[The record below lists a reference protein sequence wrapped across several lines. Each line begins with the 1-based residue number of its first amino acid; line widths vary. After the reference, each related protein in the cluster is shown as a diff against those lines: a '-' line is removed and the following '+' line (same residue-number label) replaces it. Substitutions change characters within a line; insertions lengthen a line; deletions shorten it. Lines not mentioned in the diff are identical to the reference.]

1 MGISRVGFAGLG
13 SMGGPMARNLARAGV
28 PLLVWNRTPGKAD
41 QVAEAVEDVAE
52 LFTRCD
58 VVILMLKD
66 AAAVDAVLDRGGPA
80 FAERVRGR
88 TIVHMGTTAPQ
99 HSRGLETDLLAAGAK
114 YVEAPVSGS
123 RVPAEAGELVAMLAG
138 DPGAIEEVRELFGPL
153 CRETVHC
160 GPVPNGLLM
169 KLAVNVQLTAVV
181 TGLAETVHFA
191 RAHGLDLG
199 LLTGVLGAGQLASP
213 ILRVKTPKL
222 ADEDFAPQASIAN
235 VLANVE
241 LIAAS
246 AREAGLTLPLL
257 EAARALYAET
267 ARLGFGE
274 ADMVAVVKALETL
287 EPLETPEPLETRP
300 KTHPEDEMRQ

>member
-1 MGISRVGFAGLG
+1 
-13 SMGGPMARNLARAGV
+13 MALNLARAGM
-28 PLLVWNRTPGKAD
+28 PLLVWNRTPGRASE
-41 QVAEAVEDVAE
+41 QVAAGAEVVEDVAE
-52 LFTRCD
+52 LFKRCE

-66 AAAVDAVLDRGGPA
+66 AAAVDTVLDRGRPS
-80 FAERVRGR
+80 FAGRVAGR
-88 TIVHMGTTAPQ
+88 TIVHMGTTAPE
-99 HSRGLETDLLAAGAK
+99 HSRELEIELLAAGAK

-123 RVPAEAGELVAMLAG
+123 RIPAEAGELVAMLAG
-138 DPGAIEEVRELFGPL
+138 DPGATEEIRELLGPL
-153 CRETVHC
+153 CREVVPC

-213 ILRVKTPKL
+213 ILLVKAPKL
-222 ADEDFAPQASIAN
+222 TEEDFAPQASIAN

-241 LIAAS
+241 LIAS
-246 AREAGLTLPLL
+246 AAGKAGLALPLL
-257 EAARALYAET
+257 DAARALYTET

-274 ADMVAVVKALETL
+274 ADMVAVVKALEAGT
-287 EPLETPEPLETRP
+287 
-300 KTHPEDEMRQ
+300 